1 MSPQANPR
9 RCFGTGDP
17 LMEAYHDLEW
27 GVPVHDSRALFEKL
41 LLDSFQ
47 AGLSWRTILHKR
59 DNFRRAF
66 HGFDP
71 ERLAR
76 YTARDRRRLLADAGI
91 VRNRLKIEAAISNA
105 QAFLRLEEE
114 LGSFADYLWRFTGG
128 RTLRGRAR
136 RTWTQMPTHSPESDA
151 MAKDLQGRGFR
162 FVGTTICYAFMQ
174 AVGMVDDHLA
184 ICFRYQPRR
193 RAG

>member
-1 MSPQANPR
+1 
-9 RCFGTGDP
+9 
-17 LMEAYHDLEW
+17 MEAYHDHEW

-66 HGFDP
+66 HNFDP
-71 ERLAR
+71 ARLAR
-76 YTARDRRRLLADAGI
+76 YTARDRTRLLADAGI
-91 VRNRLKIEAAISNA
+91 VRNRLKIEAAIANA
-105 QAFLRLEEE
+105 QAFLRLEDE
-114 LGSFADYLWRFTGG
+114 LGSFADYLWGFTGG
-128 RTLRGRAR
+128 RTLRGRAP
-136 RTWTQMPTHSPESDA
+136 RTWAQVPTHSTESDA
-151 MAKDLQGRGFR
+151 MSRQLQGRGFR

-174 AVGMVDDHLA
+174 AVGMVDDHLVS
-184 ICFRYQPRR
+184 CFRYQPRR

>member
-1 MSPQANPR
+1 MSSHALRR

-17 LMEAYHDLEW
+17 LMESYHDLEW
-27 GVPVHDSRALFEKL
+27 AVPVHDSRALFEKL

-59 DNFRRAF
+59 ENFRRAF

-76 YTARDRRRLLADAGI
+76 FTARDRARLMADAGI
-91 VRNRLKIEAAISNA
+91 VRNRLKIEAAIGNA
-105 QAFLRLEEE
+105 RAYLRLEDE
-114 LGSFADYLWRFTGG
+114 LGSFADYLWRYTDGH
-128 RTLRGRAR
+128 TLRRRAR
-136 RTWTQMPTHSPESDA
+136 RTWAQVPTHSPESDA
-151 MAKDLQGRGFR
+151 MAKDLQGHGFR

-174 AVGMVDDHLA
+174 AVGMVDDHLVS
-184 ICFRYQPRR
+184 CFRYQPQRK
-193 RAG
+193 GG